1 MTIPV
6 CERLTS
12 TLHAFAI
19 AVTVAVV
26 QPGRVSMGLVR
37 MRRRTAALAAAS
49 LMLGLLGSAGSA
61 AAAGPQSWNVDAG
74 TGDATGVA
82 ALKFYPSAITV
93 DAGDTITWK
102 VAGNAH
108 TISFLTAGQT
118 PPSPEDP
125 AAQAP
130 AGGTSFDGSA
140 FTSSGIKFPAPG
152 QDTYALTFPTAGTY
166 AFHCLIH
173 PGMSGTVTVAA
184 AGTAYPQDQ
193 AAVTAANQAAEA
205 ADIATG
211 HALEASFSPTTT
223 SNADGSKTY
232 HLAAGV
238 GSGSISILRFISST
252 LDVHVGDT
260 VEWTNGD
267 TNGEPHSVSFGPEP
281 QDQAAVVI
289 PSGGST
295 YAGTGWVSSGL
306 YVGPPIPAPHSY
318 SLKFT
323 KAGSYKYI
331 CVLHDVVG
339 MTGSITVAAAP
350 RPTSNV
356 TPPPTTTLPAGTP
369 SGSSDV
375 DLGLAL
381 VALAGLAGAL
391 LAIRRRARVG

>member
-1 MTIPV
+1 MSPV
-6 CERLTS
+6 
-12 TLHAFAI
+12 
-19 AVTVAVV
+19 
-26 QPGRVSMGLVR
+26 
-37 MRRRTAALAAAS
+37 RRRRRIAALATAS
-49 LMLGLLGSAGSA
+49 LLLGLLGSAGPA
-61 AAAGPQSWNVDAG
+61 AAAGPQSWAVDAG

-82 ALKFYPSAITV
+82 ALKFYPAALTV

-130 AGGTSFDGSA
+130 AGGSSFDGSA

-152 QDTYALTFPTAGTY
+152 QDTYALTFPTAGTF

-173 PGMSGTVTVAA
+173 PGMQGTVTVAA

-193 AAVTAANQAAEA
+193 AAITAANQTAEA

-211 HALEASFSPTTT
+211 HTLEASFSPTTT

-238 GSGSISILRFISST
+238 GSASISILRFISST
-252 LDVHVGDT
+252 LDIHVGDT

-281 QDQAAVVI
+281 KGPSAFA
-289 PSGGST
+289 PSGGAA
-295 YAGTGWVSSGL
+295 YAGSGWVSSGL
-306 YVGPPIPAPHSY
+306 FVGPPIPAPHSF

-323 KAGSYKYI
+323 KAGAYKYI

-356 TPPPTTTLPAGTP
+356 TPPPTNTQPVGSPAGT
-369 SGSSDV
+369 SDV
-375 DLGLAL
+375 SLGLLAL
-381 VALAGLAGAL
+381 ALFAMTALAGAYVAV
-391 LAIRRRARVG
+391 RRRAQAG

>member
-1 MTIPV
+1 MSPV
-6 CERLTS
+6 RVRARL
-12 TLHAFAI
+12 
-19 AVTVAVV
+19 
-26 QPGRVSMGLVR
+26 G
-37 MRRRTAALAAAS
+37 ALASAG
-49 LMLGLLGSAGSA
+49 LLVGLLGSAGPV

-82 ALKFYPSAITV
+82 ALKFYPAAITV

-118 PPSPEDP
+118 PPAPDSPE
-125 AAQAP
+125 AQAP
-130 AGGTSFDGSA
+130 AGGSTFNGTA
-140 FTSSGIKFPAPG
+140 YVSSGIKFPAPG

-173 PGMSGTVTVAA
+173 PGMDGTVTVAA

-193 AAVTAANQAAEA
+193 TAVTAANQTAEA
-205 ADIATG
+205 ADITAG

-223 SNADGSKTY
+223 TNSDGSTTY

-238 GSGSISILRFISST
+238 GGNSISILRFITST
-252 LDVHVGDT
+252 LDVKVGDT
-260 VEWTNGD
+260 VEWTNAD

-281 QDQAAVVI
+281 QDDSAAA
-289 PSGGST
+289 PSGGAT
-295 YAGTGWVSSGL
+295 YAGSGWVSSGL

-323 KAGSYKYI
+323 KAGTFPYI
-331 CVLHDVVG
+331 CVLHDIVG

-356 TPPPTTTLPAGTP
+356 TPPPTSTQAAGSTAAAGDI
-369 SGSSDV
+369 S
-375 DLGLAL
+375 LGLVTLAL
-381 VALAGLAGAL
+381 IALAALAAAYV
-391 LAIRRRARVG
+391 AIRRRALAR

>member
-1 MTIPV
+1 MSPV
-6 CERLTS
+6 RLS
-12 TLHAFAI
+12 
-19 AVTVAVV
+19 
-26 QPGRVSMGLVR
+26 
-37 MRRRTAALAAAS
+37 RRIAALATAG
-49 LMLGLLGSAGSA
+49 LLLGLLGSAGPV
-61 AAAGPQSWNVDAG
+61 AAAGPQSFSVDAG

-82 ALKFYPSAITV
+82 TLKFYPAAITV
-93 DAGDTITWK
+93 DAGDTITWT

-130 AGGTSFDGSA
+130 AGGSSFNGTA

-173 PGMSGTVTVAA
+173 PGMDGTVTVAA

-193 AAVTAANQAAEA
+193 AAITAANQTAEA

-223 SNADGSKTY
+223 TNDDGSTTY

-238 GSGSISILRFISST
+238 GSGGVSILRFISST
-252 LDVHVGDT
+252 LDVQVGDS

-281 QDQAAVVI
+281 QDPSAMA

-295 YAGTGWVSSGL
+295 YAGSGWVSSGL

-323 KAGSYKYI
+323 KAGTYKYI

-350 RPTSNV
+350 QPTSTI
-356 TPPPTTTLPAGTP
+356 TPPPTNTQAPNAAP
-369 SGSSDV
+369 GSSDV
-375 DLGLAL
+375 SFGLVSLAL
-381 VALAGLAGAL
+381 VALAALAA
-391 LAIRRRARVG
+391 AYVAVRRRAHAG

>member
-1 MTIPV
+1 
-6 CERLTS
+6 
-12 TLHAFAI
+12 
-19 AVTVAVV
+19 
-26 QPGRVSMGLVR
+26 MGFVR

-49 LMLGLLGSAGSA
+49 LTVGLLGSAGSV

-74 TGDATGVA
+74 TGDSTGVA
-82 ALKFYPSAITV
+82 ALKFYPAAITV

-118 PPSPEDP
+118 PPAPDDP

-130 AGGTSFDGSA
+130 AGGSTFDGSTY
-140 FTSSGIKFPAPG
+140 TSSGIKFPAPG

-166 AFHCLIH
+166 TFHCLIH
-173 PGMSGTVTVAA
+173 PGMEGTVTVAA

-193 AAVTAANQAAEA
+193 AAITAANQAAEA
-205 ADIATG
+205 ADIETG

-223 SNADGSKTY
+223 TNSDGSKTY

-238 GSGSISILRFISST
+238 GSGSISILRFIGST
-252 LDVHVGDT
+252 LDVQVGDT
-260 VEWTNGD
+260 VEWTNDD

-281 QDQAAVVI
+281 QDPSANA

-295 YAGTGWVSSGL
+295 YAGSGWVSSGL
-306 YVGPPIPAPHSY
+306 FVGPPIPAPHSY

-323 KAGSYKYI
+323 KAGTYKYI
-331 CVLHDVVG
+331 CVLHDIVG

-350 RPTSNV
+350 RQTSNP
-356 TPPPTTTLPAGTP
+356 TPPPTSTIVAGATTGTSDAG
-369 SGSSDV
+369 
-375 DLGLAL
+375 LGLAALAL
-381 VALAGLAGAL
+381 VALAALAAAYVAVRRRSLAG
-391 LAIRRRARVG
+391 

>member
-1 MTIPV
+1 MGPV
-6 CERLTS
+6 
-12 TLHAFAI
+12 
-19 AVTVAVV
+19 
-26 QPGRVSMGLVR
+26 GL
-37 MRRRTAALAAAS
+37 RRRLAALASAT
-49 LMLGLLGSAGSA
+49 LLLGLLGSAGPV
-61 AAAGPQSWNVDAG
+61 AAAGPQSFSVDAG
-74 TGDATGVA
+74 AGDATGVA
-82 ALKFYPSAITV
+82 ALKFYPAAITV
-93 DAGDTITWK
+93 DAGDMITWK

-118 PPSPEDP
+118 PPAPDDP

-130 AGGTSFDGSA
+130 AGGSSFDGSA
-140 FTSSGIKFPAPG
+140 YTSSGIKFPAPG

-173 PGMSGTVTVAA
+173 PGMDGTVTVAA

-193 AAVTAANQAAEA
+193 AAITAANQAAEA

-223 SNADGSKTY
+223 TNSDGSKTY

-238 GSGSISILRFISST
+238 GSGGISILRYISST

-260 VEWTNGD
+260 VEWTNFD

-281 QDQAAVVI
+281 QDPSAMA

-295 YAGTGWVSSGL
+295 YAGSGWVSSGL

-339 MTGSITVAAAP
+339 MNGSITVAAAP
-350 RPTSNV
+350 RQTSNP
-356 TPPPTTTLPAGTP
+356 TPPPTSTLSAGATTGT
-369 SGSSDV
+369 SDAS
-375 DLGLAL
+375 LGLAALAL
-381 VALAGLAGAL
+381 VALAALAAAYVAVRRRSLAG
-391 LAIRRRARVG
+391 

>member
-1 MTIPV
+1 MSPV
-6 CERLTS
+6 RLS
-12 TLHAFAI
+12 SR
-19 AVTVAVV
+19 
-26 QPGRVSMGLVR
+26 G
-37 MRRRTAALAAAS
+37 AALASAA
-49 LMLGLLGSAGSA
+49 LLLGLIGSAGPV
-61 AAAGPQSWNVDAG
+61 AAAGPTSWNVDAG

-82 ALKFYPSAITV
+82 ALKFYPAAITV

-130 AGGTSFDGSA
+130 AGGSSFDGTT

-173 PGMSGTVTVAA
+173 PGMQGTVTVAA

-211 HALEASFSPTTT
+211 HALEASFTPTTT
-223 SNADGSKTY
+223 TNSDGSKTY

-238 GSGSISILRFISST
+238 GSGSISILRFITST
-252 LDVHVGDT
+252 LDVRVGDT

-281 QDQAAVVI
+281 QDASAMA
-289 PSGGST
+289 PSGGAA

-306 YVGPPIPAPHSY
+306 FLGPPIPAPHSY

-323 KAGSYKYI
+323 KAGTYPYI

-339 MTGSITVAAAP
+339 MHGSITVAAAP
-350 RPTSNV
+350 RPTSNI
-356 TPPPTTTLPAGTP
+356 TPPPTNTQPAAATTATADPG
-369 SGSSDV
+369 
-375 DLGLAL
+375 LGLAALVL
-381 VALAGLAGAL
+381 VAFAALAAAYV
-391 LAIRRRARVG
+391 AVRRRALAR

>member
-1 MTIPV
+1 MGPV
-6 CERLTS
+6 RLRRAS
-12 TLHAFAI
+12 A
-19 AVTVAVV
+19 
-26 QPGRVSMGLVR
+26 GL
-37 MRRRTAALAAAS
+37 AS
-49 LMLGLLGSAGSA
+49 AGLLLGLLGFAGPV
-61 AAAGPQSWNVDAG
+61 AAAGPVTWSVDAG
-74 TGDATGVA
+74 TGDETGVA
-82 ALKFYPSAITV
+82 ALKFYPAALTI
-93 DAGDTITWK
+93 DAGDTVTWK

-130 AGGTSFDGSA
+130 AGGTTFDGST
-140 FTSSGIKFPAPG
+140 FTSSGIKVPAPG
-152 QDTYALTFPTAGTY
+152 QDTYSLTFPTAGTY
-166 AFHCLIH
+166 TFHCLIH
-173 PGMSGTVTVAA
+173 PGMEGTLTVAA

-205 ADIATG
+205 ADIETG
-211 HALEASFSPTTT
+211 HGLEAAFTPTTT
-223 SNADGSKTY
+223 NNADGSTTY

-238 GSGSISILRFISST
+238 GSGSISILRFITST
-252 LDVHVGDT
+252 LDIQVGDT

-281 QDQAAVVI
+281 QDPSANA

-323 KAGSYKYI
+323 KAGTYKYI
-331 CVLHDVVG
+331 CVLHDIVG

-350 RPTSNV
+350 KPTPRLTQPPTS
-356 TPPPTTTLPAGTP
+356 TLPVAP
-369 SGSSDV
+369 STGSGDRGP
-375 DLGLAL
+375 GLLAIGL
-381 VALAGLAGAL
+381 VALGALAGAYV
-391 LAIRRRARVG
+391 AVRRRALAR

>member
-1 MTIPV
+1 MSPV
-6 CERLTS
+6 RL
-12 TLHAFAI
+12 
-19 AVTVAVV
+19 
-26 QPGRVSMGLVR
+26 
-37 MRRRTAALAAAS
+37 RRRVAALASAG
-49 LMLGLLGSAGSA
+49 LLLGLLGSAGSV

-82 ALKFYPSAITV
+82 ALKFYPAAITV

-108 TISFLTAGQT
+108 TISFLTAAQT
-118 PPSPEDP
+118 PPAPEDP

-130 AGGTSFDGSA
+130 AGGATFDGSA

-173 PGMSGTVTVAA
+173 PGMQGTVTVAA

-223 SNADGSKTY
+223 TNSDGSTTY

-252 LDVHVGDT
+252 LDVQVGDT

-281 QDQAAVVI
+281 QDPSAMA
-289 PSGGST
+289 PSGGAT
-295 YAGTGWVSSGL
+295 YNGTGWVSSGL

-323 KAGSYKYI
+323 KAGTYKYI
-331 CVLHDVVG
+331 CVLHDIVG
-339 MTGSITVAAAP
+339 MTGSVTVAAAP
-350 RPTSNV
+350 VPTSNV
-356 TPPPTTTLPAGTP
+356 TPPPTNTQPVGAPAGT
-369 SGSSDV
+369 GDAG
-375 DLGLAL
+375 LGLAAL
-381 VALAGLAGAL
+381 AVVALAALAA
-391 LAIRRRARVG
+391 AYVAVRRRAHAG